1 MKPGVYL
8 FLLLFFLAGIC
19 RAQESFLGIQ
29 NSQRKGMINA
39 LMNPAELNHLNKK
52 VEVSF
57 FALGET
63 LDNNVLSF
71 QDMLSDFNQFESIFE
86 RISEPVNVR
95 TDLTLMGPSVGIRLN
110 KWSIGFTS
118 QVRAKVDVIDFNPK
132 LGDAIINETKAGGAS
147 QTQLDLPY
155 NQRINAVGWLELG
168 LMAGTSIWETKNQS
182 LSLGGHFKVLFP
194 GTYANLGVDQIQA
207 TLLTDQDRIR
217 LSNARGILN
226 LSYDER
232 WDINRTGGLGF
243 DTDLWTGFSPRG
255 FAVDLGAN
263 YLLKRNGRR
272 FLNLGMSLKNLG
284 AMTTASSQVTRNYQI
299 NIAPTESFRIDN
311 LEGSIEEIEQQL
323 VASGFFTASREE
335 TATRIHLP
343 QQIAAYVEFSPVRN
357 FQVSV
362 YGQKRIEDESRN
374 RQLSSPDL
382 LVVTPRF
389 IAGKLEIYSPWMQH
403 QVSGLAGGFG
413 IQFGGFFVGS
423 QSVIT
428 GLLADSSRLD
438 VHAGLSW
445 GF

>member
-1 MKPGVYL
+1 MKQGSYL
-8 FLLLFFLAGIC
+8 FLLFFFLGGIC
-19 RAQESFLGIQ
+19 RGQESFLGVQ

-39 LMNPAELNHLNKK
+39 MMNPAELNHLHKK

-71 QDMLSDFNQFESIFE
+71 QDMLTDFNQFESIFG

-95 TDLTLMGPSVGIRLN
+95 TDLTVMGPSVGIRLK
-110 KWSIGFTS
+110 KWSLGFTS
-118 QVRAKVDVIDFNPK
+118 QIRAKVDVIDFNPK
-132 LGDAIINETKAGGAS
+132 LGDAIVNETTAS
-147 QTQLDLPY
+147 GTNQTQLDLPY

-168 LMAGTSIWETKNQS
+168 LMAGTRIWETETQS
-182 LSLGGHFKVLFP
+182 LSLGGHFNVLFP
-194 GTYANLGVDQIQA
+194 GTYANMGLDQIQA
-207 TLLTDQDRIR
+207 TLLTGPDQVR
-217 LSNARGILN
+217 LSNARGVLN
-226 LSYDER
+226 LSYDDR

-243 DTDLWTGFSPRG
+243 DTDLWSGFSARG
-255 FAVDLGAN
+255 FSMDLGAT

-284 AMTTASSQVTRNYQI
+284 AMSTASSQITRNYQI

-311 LEGSIEEIEQQL
+311 LEGSIEEIEEQL

-335 TATRIHLP
+335 TATRIRLP
-343 QQIAAYVEFSPVRN
+343 LLLAAYAEFSPARN

-362 YGQKRIEDESRN
+362 YGQKRIDDESGN

-382 LVVTPRF
+382 LVITPRF
-389 IAGKLEIYSPWMQH
+389 ITGKLEIYSPWMHH
-403 QVSGLAGGFG
+403 QVSGLAGGLG
-413 IQFGGFFVGS
+413 IQFGGFFIGS

-438 VHAGLSW
+438 VHAGLAW